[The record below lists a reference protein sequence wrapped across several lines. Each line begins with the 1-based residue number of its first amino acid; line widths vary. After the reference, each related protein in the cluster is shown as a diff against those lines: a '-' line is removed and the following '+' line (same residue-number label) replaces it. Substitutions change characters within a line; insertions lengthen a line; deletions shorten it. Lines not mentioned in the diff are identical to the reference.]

1 MHHFKKCSTDVCVS
15 LSVSD
20 RLTKHSQPE
29 GAQRACNT
37 WEGEVLRLLHMRRLS
52 EHLKFGAMLRDGDG
66 ERDGSAAAGA
76 GEVEEITDIYHTPCE
91 WFRVTEYLRMRS
103 RSGACRRS

>member
-1 MHHFKKCSTDVCVS
+1 MQHRCVYVS
-15 LSVSD
+15 ASD

-66 ERDGSAAAGA
+66 EREMGA
-76 GEVEEITDIYHTPCE
+76 PRQGQGK
-91 WFRVTEYLRMRS
+91 W
-103 RSGACRRS
+103 RRSQTYITHRASGSV

>member
-1 MHHFKKCSTDVCVS
+1 MQHRCVYVS
-15 LSVSD
+15 ASD

-29 GAQRACNT
+29 GTQRACNT

-66 ERDGSAAAGA
+66 ERDGSAAA
-76 GEVEEITDIYHTPCE
+76 EVGMVQEITDIYHTPCE

>member
-1 MHHFKKCSTDVCVS
+1 MQHRCVYVS
-15 LSVSD
+15 ASD

-29 GAQRACNT
+29 GAQRACDT
-37 WEGEVLRLLHMRRLS
+37 WEGEVLRLLS

-91 WFRVTEYLRMRS
+91 WFRVTEYLRMGS

>member
-1 MHHFKKCSTDVCVS
+1 MQHRCVYVS
-15 LSVSD
+15 ASD

-29 GAQRACNT
+29 GTQACNT